1 MSLKYFRAF
10 IAVLLFSAMMVNA
23 STIKGFAASA
33 LTVQQTIENNKAE
46 FKVTDT
52 AASNDPVT
60 IVILQKQTNSLVF
73 ADQASLTGGAATFIT
88 LLPKG
93 DYTGFVGSTNSNKV
107 NLQDFSIVKEE
118 SIVGFRPMKAIAVA
132 KGASVVLPSS
142 VVAIFDDGANREVG
156 VQWTHVP
163 STDVSGQFTAIGKVN
178 GSSETVRLSLQ
189 VGEGNNGGG
198 NNGGGDNGGGDN
210 GGGNNG
216 GGDNGGGNNG
226 GGDNGGGNNGGG
238 NNGGGNNGGGDNG
251 GGNNG
256 GGDNGGGNNGGGDN
270 GGGNNGGGN
279 NGGGDNGGGNNGG
292 GNNGGG
298 DNGGGNNGGGDNGGG
313 NNGGGDNGGGNN
325 GGGNNGGGNN
335 GGGNNGGGDNG
346 GGNNGGG
353 NNGRGNNGSTTTA
366 NQASIT
372 VIPKLDR
379 STTTAKAEIA
389 AAVIDS
395 AFANAAT
402 DTKGVKTITINL
414 DKVDGAKAYEPTL
427 PASVLVQGDK
437 KQIIKVNT
445 PIGSVELPGNMVKA
459 SSAAAGTV
467 ISVPIAAVD
476 KSSIAD
482 PKLRDAIGDRP
493 IVELNLKV
501 DGKLISWAN
510 KDAAVKVSV
519 KYTPKPEEIKINEHI
534 VIWYI
539 DGAGKAVK
547 VPNAKYN
554 AAAGTVTFTTTHFS
568 QYAISYDF
576 KTFDDAGVYPW
587 AQVPIE
593 VLASKGIINGASET
607 AFNPSEKITR
617 ADFLL
622 LLVKTLG
629 ISADFSDNFSD
640 VSPSDYYYEALG
652 IAKQLGIANGTGANV
667 FHPKEYISRQDLMVL
682 SARALKIAGMSAH
695 QGGAEDIQKFG
706 DKSGVASYAVVDIG
720 TMVKEGIVSG
730 DGDLLHP
737 QANATR
743 AETAAIMYR
752 IFKKQ

>member
-1 MSLKYFRAF
+1 MSKMNLKYFRAF

-33 LTVQQTIENNKAE
+33 LTVQQTIENNRAE

-73 ADQASLTGGAATFIT
+73 ADQASLAGGAATFIT

-93 DYTGFVGSTNSNKV
+93 DYTGFVGSASSNKV

-118 SIVGFRPMKAIAVA
+118 SIVGFRPLKAIAVA

-142 VVAIFDDGANREVG
+142 VIAIFDDGANREVG

-189 VGEGNNGGG
+189 VGESNT
-198 NNGGGDNGGGDN
+198 GGGDNGGGDN
-210 GGGNNG
+210 GGGN
-216 GGDNGGGNNG
+216 
-226 GGDNGGGNNGGG
+226 NGGGNNGGG

-256 GGDNGGGNNGGGDN
+256 GGDNGGGDN

-298 DNGGGNNGGGDNGGG
+298 DNGGGDNGGG
-313 NNGGGDNGGGNN
+313 ASGGGSNGG
-325 GGGNNGGGNN
+325 
-335 GGGNNGGGDNG
+335 
-346 GGNNGGG
+346 
-353 NNGRGNNGSTTTA
+353 A

-372 VIPKLDR
+372 VTPKLDR

-402 DTKGVKTITINL
+402 DIKGIRTVTINL

-459 SSAAAGTV
+459 SSAAAGTI
-467 ISVPIAAVD
+467 ISVPIEAVD
-476 KSSIAD
+476 KSFIAD

-493 IVELNLKV
+493 IIELNLKV

-519 KYTPKPEEIKINEHI
+519 KYTPKPEEIKNNEHI

-576 KTFDDAGVYPW
+576 KTFDDAGIYPW

-593 VLASKGIINGASET
+593 VLASKGIINGVSAT
-607 AFNPSEKITR
+607 AFNPAEKITR

-667 FHPKEYISRQDLMVL
+667 FHPMEYISRQDLMVL
-682 SARALKIAGMSAH
+682 SARALKIAGMSTN
-695 QGGAEDIQKFG
+695 QGSAEVIQKFS
-706 DKSGVASYAVVDIG
+706 DQSSVASYAVEDIR
-720 TMVKEGIVSG
+720 TMVKEGIVTG
-730 DGDLLHP
+730 DGNLLHP
-737 QANATR
+737 QDNATR
-743 AETAAIMYR
+743 AETAAILYR